1 MQLLGGWGL
10 LAEPGC
16 LHTGGGA
23 RRCAGRGRADVV
35 ADAVRSNPPAREN
48 ALRVWAAAGWC
59 WACTGSP
66 SSPCFLPLG
75 HFAASTQLSLA
86 RSRALCSCPSTS
98 HGSGCREPCLAHRT
112 AAPAAPADL
121 RTVPMGSARAAS
133 APCASPCF
141 FSLRKS
147 SALGLLKSKVG
158 ENSTW
163 TIPCTHRC
171 AGPPAAIGASSPQPE
186 LAGSHHVVI
195 PSPHTCTPR
204 ASAKLCPPLSLQK
217 PLCQRPAETDRDER
231 PLGAA
236 HQLMPGALPPR
247 GTAAASSPG
256 AWLPP

>member
-86 RSRALCSCPSTS
+86 WSRALCSCPSTS
-98 HGSGCREPCLAHRT
+98 HGSGCREPCLVHRA

-141 FSLRKS
+141 FFPS
-147 SALGLLKSKVG
+147 
-158 ENSTW
+158 E
-163 TIPCTHRC
+163 
-171 AGPPAAIGASSPQPE
+171 E
-186 LAGSHHVVI
+186 LSF
-195 PSPHTCTPR
+195 
-204 ASAKLCPPLSLQK
+204 
-217 PLCQRPAETDRDER
+217 RPAEKQGRRKLHVDRT
-231 PLGAA
+231 LHSQVCWAA
-236 HQLMPGALPPR
+236 CGHRSLIP
-247 GTAAASSPG
+247 AARAGGVSPCRHPI
-256 AWLPP
+256 APHLHSPSLC

>member
-1 MQLLGGWGL
+1 MPGAAQGAGVPTWWQMLCTAIRLPGKTLCECGRLQDGAGHALG
-10 LAEPGC
+10 AHP
-16 LHTGGGA
+16 
-23 RRCAGRGRADVV
+23 
-35 ADAVRSNPPAREN
+35 
-48 ALRVWAAAGWC
+48 LR
-59 WACTGSP
+59 
-66 SSPCFLPLG
+66 FLPLG

-86 RSRALCSCPSTS
+86 RSRTLCSCPSTS
-98 HGSGCREPCLAHRT
+98 HGSGCREPCLVHRA

-133 APCASPCF
+133 APCASPYF

>member
-1 MQLLGGWGL
+1 MPGAAQGAGVPTWWQMLCAAIRLPGKTLCECGRLQDGAGHALGAHPLPVFCLLDILLLPRSSAWHGAARSALVPARPMAAGAGSRASCTARPPLQHWLTSGLSPWEVPEQLLH
-10 LAEPGC
+10 P
-16 LHTGGGA
+16 
-23 RRCAGRGRADVV
+23 
-35 ADAVRSNPPAREN
+35 
-48 ALRVWAAAGWC
+48 
-59 WACTGSP
+59 
-66 SSPCFLPLG
+66 
-75 HFAASTQLSLA
+75 
-86 RSRALCSCPSTS
+86 
-98 HGSGCREPCLAHRT
+98 
-112 AAPAAPADL
+112 APAP
-121 RTVPMGSARAAS
+121 V
-133 APCASPCF
+133 F